1 MTGAVVFPG
10 QGAQAVGMGREL
22 AEAVPESRALFDRA
36 AEVLGYDLAKLCF
49 EGPIEKLTDS
59 SHAQPA
65 IFVVSI
71 ACLRAFES
79 RARGA
84 AFAASAGLSS
94 GEWAALCAAGAI
106 SFDDAVRVLRARGE
120 FMQEACRERPGAMT
134 SVLGLAEGELDR
146 VCAESGAEAANF
158 NSPEQTVLSG
168 PKDAIER
175 AERLAA
181 TAGARRVLRLNVAG
195 AFHSSL
201 MESAARRLDEFLR
214 GIPFLSPRFPVV
226 SNVTGLLHGSPDEIR
241 RLMVRQV
248 TSSVRWVSCVRTLQ
262 QAGIRRYV
270 ECGPGKVLTGLVRRI
285 DKEAAVHN
293 IQDRS
298 SLEATVGAWSG
309 G

>member
-1 MTGAVVFPG
+1 
-10 QGAQAVGMGREL
+10 
-22 AEAVPESRALFDRA
+22 
-36 AEVLGYDLAKLCF
+36 
-49 EGPIEKLTDS
+49 
-59 SHAQPA
+59 
-65 IFVVSI
+65 
-71 ACLRAFES
+71 
-79 RARGA
+79 
-84 AFAASAGLSS
+84 
-94 GEWAALCAAGAI
+94 
-106 SFDDAVRVLRARGE
+106 
-120 FMQEACRERPGAMT
+120 
-134 SVLGLAEGELDR
+134 
-146 VCAESGAEAANF
+146 
-158 NSPEQTVLSG
+158 
-168 PKDAIER
+168 
-175 AERLAA
+175 
-181 TAGARRVLRLNVAG
+181 
-195 AFHSSL
+195 